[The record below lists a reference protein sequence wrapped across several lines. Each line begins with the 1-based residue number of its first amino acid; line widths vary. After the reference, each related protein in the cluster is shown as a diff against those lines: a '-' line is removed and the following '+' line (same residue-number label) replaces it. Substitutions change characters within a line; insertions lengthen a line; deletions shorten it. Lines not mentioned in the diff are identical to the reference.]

1 MTSTHLAPTTG
12 LLPRK
17 VKKSCT
23 ALTKSSQGAALPCPQ
38 EKQRGSCTALT
49 EKQRVAALRRKNS
62 NGDTSLRVLESY
74 DPKRLN
80 GCGFILLLL
89 LVSFLSFF
97 FFAALVPRP
106 AFYQLPV
113 GGPDHPARP
122 ALGFRY
128 CFRKINKKAT
138 DVILFWNLAR
148 IPEKKIHQNSQKKL
162 QNSTK
167 KMKKIGNSI
176 IQSRKNV
183 DDFWLKF

>member
-49 EKQRVAALRRKNS
+49 EKQRVAALRPKNS

-74 DPKRLN
+74 DPKRLH
-80 GCGFILLLL
+80 GCGFIRLF
-89 LVSFLSFF
+89 LVFFSFFF

-106 AFYQLPV
+106 AYYQLPV
-113 GGPDHPARP
+113 EGPDYPARP
-122 ALGFRY
+122 AHGFRWGMMPV
-128 CFRKINKKAT
+128 AT
-138 DVILFWNLAR
+138 DMFRHMMPHPRIL
-148 IPEKKIHQNSQKKL
+148 QSQKG
-162 QNSTK
+162 
-167 KMKKIGNSI
+167 I
-176 IQSRKNV
+176 KN
-183 DDFWLKF
+183 

>member
-1 MTSTHLAPTTG
+1 MVSLSVAHRGEVTSTHLAPTTG

-49 EKQRVAALRRKNS
+49 EKQRVAALRPKNS

-74 DPKRLN
+74 DPKRLH

-89 LVSFLSFF
+89 VFF
-97 FFAALVPRP
+97 FVFLLFAALVPRP
-106 AFYQLPV
+106 AYYQLPV

-122 ALGFRY
+122 ALGFRW
-128 CFRKINKKAT
+128 RMMPVAT
-138 DVILFWNLAR
+138 DMFRSYDAA
-148 IPEKKIHQNSQKKL
+148 S
-162 QNSTK
+162 
-167 KMKKIGNSI
+167 
-176 IQSRKNV
+176 
-183 DDFWLKF
+183 